1 MTELAKKV
9 TFEDSLVRLEEI
21 TIKIESGDLTLD
33 ESLKLF
39 EEGIKLSRFC
49 EKKLTAAEQKIEI
62 LNSTE
67 IEDIE
72 QELAEKSKPKKAAK
86 SKMVVEE
93 EQEESYLF

>member
-1 MTELAKKV
+1 MSKKI
-9 TFEDSLVRLEEI
+9 TFEESLVRLEEI
-21 TIKIESGDLTLD
+21 TLKIESGELTLD

-49 EKKLTAAEQKIEI
+49 EKRLTSAEQKIEI

-72 QELAEKSKPKKAAK
+72 KELEEKSKPKTTGKAKKVAA
-86 SKMVVEE
+86 EPQE
-93 EQEESYLF
+93 EESYLF

>member
-1 MTELAKKV
+1 MSKKI
-9 TFEDSLVRLEEI
+9 TFEESLVRLEEI
-21 TIKIESGDLTLD
+21 TLKIESGELTLD

-49 EKKLTAAEQKIEI
+49 EKRLTSAEQKIEI

-72 QELAEKSKPKKAAK
+72 KELEEKIKPKGTGKAKKVAAK
-86 SKMVVEE
+86 PQE
-93 EQEESYLF
+93 EESYLF